1 MGTPGLRCLS
11 TFVSTAPSH
20 PQCLPFILHPIRSVH
35 RPWIMDES
43 PYLREIL
50 VLETLLSRKDFKELA
65 DAYKFVMFGWNIMG
79 QHGDTHQ
86 TYFLI
91 LQT

>member
-50 VLETLLSRKDFKELA
+50 VLETLLSRKYFKELG
-65 DAYKFVMFGWNIMG
+65 DAHKSVMFGWNIMG
-79 QHGDTHQ
+79 QHGESSQ
-86 TYFLI
+86 RI
-91 LQT
+91 S

>member
-11 TFVSTAPSH
+11 TFVSTASSH
-20 PQCLPFILHPIRSVH
+20 PQCLPFILQPIRSVH

-43 PYLREIL
+43 AYLREIL

-65 DAYKFVMFGWNIMG
+65 DAYKFVMFGWDIMG

-91 LQT
+91 LQN